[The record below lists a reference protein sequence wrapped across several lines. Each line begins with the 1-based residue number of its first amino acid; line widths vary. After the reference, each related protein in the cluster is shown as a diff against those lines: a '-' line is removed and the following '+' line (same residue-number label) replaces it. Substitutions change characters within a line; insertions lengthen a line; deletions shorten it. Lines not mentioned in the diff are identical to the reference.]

1 MPEVTIGAKSS
12 PAEVKAWISK
22 CISTRRKENPDE
34 TMEQSVAI
42 CISIARKAGARVKR
56 GKA

>member
-1 MPEVTIGAKSS
+1 MPAVTIDKKSS
-12 PAEVKAWISK
+12 PDEVKAWISK

>member
-1 MPEVTIGAKSS
+1 VPIVTINRKSS
-12 PAEVKAWISK
+12 VAEVRSWISK
-22 CISTRRKENPDE
+22 CISVRRKENHDE
-34 TMEQSVAI
+34 SMEQSVAI

>member
-1 MPEVTIGAKSS
+1 VPVVTINRKSS
-12 PAEVKAWISK
+12 AAEVRAWISK
-22 CISTRRKENPDE
+22 CISVRRKENPDE
-34 TMEQSVAI
+34 PQEQSVAI